1 MRALKK
7 QNKVDSTRDQ
17 RCQEFK
23 AFKGS
28 TQLTQVEPHFLPLTV
43 QKVKRLAQLTC
54 SQVGL
59 ISSTGRSGL
68 EPMTHPL
75 RDSWKGRLCTRF
87 IRDTSPAYYEDWP
100 AMLRTHCIG
109 DTVVEHETWSV
120 LCLITHCVTVLDMP
134 LPLSLAIQVC
144 AGNWENFPTRQS
156 HNVIWP
162 KTSAVSHITLESPV
176 PFSSPVL
183 RSFWS
188 VPQME
193 WIAALETRMDPW
205 Q

>member
-17 RCQEFK
+17 CCQEFK

-109 DTVVEHETWSV
+109 DGWTRDLVGAVFNYTLRDCFGYAIASFIGYSS
-120 LCLITHCVTVLDMP
+120 LCRKLRK
-134 LPLSLAIQVC
+134 
-144 AGNWENFPTRQS
+144 FS
-156 HNVIWP
+156 H
-162 KTSAVSHITLESPV
+162 KT
-176 PFSSPVL
+176 
-183 RSFWS
+183 
-188 VPQME
+188 VPQCNLTENQRSLTHNLRIACTILVSSAAILLVSALQLWKQE
-193 WIAALETRMDPW
+193 WTHGNK
-205 Q
+205 

>member
-1 MRALKK
+1 MLPGIQNLQRLDAINAGRA
-7 QNKVDSTRDQ
+7 S
-17 RCQEFK
+17 FSSPH
-23 AFKGS
+23 GS
-28 TQLTQVEPHFLPLTV
+28 KR
-43 QKVKRLAQLTC
+43 QKTC
-54 SQVGL
+54 STDLLSGWL
-59 ISSTGRSGL
+59 NKLNWTGPCVQSLASLGGSGL
-68 EPMTHPL
+68 EPMTHPQ
-75 RDSWKGRLCTRF
+75 RDSWKGRPHTRF
-87 IRDTSPAYYEDWP
+87 TCDTSPAYCKDWP

-109 DTVVEHETWSV
+109 DTVVKHETWSV

-134 LPLSLAIQVC
+134 LPLSLAIQGC

-156 HNVIWP
+156 HNVIWL
-162 KTSAVSHITLESPV
+162 KTSPVSHTTLESPV

-193 WIAALETRMDPW
+193 WIAGLETRMDPW